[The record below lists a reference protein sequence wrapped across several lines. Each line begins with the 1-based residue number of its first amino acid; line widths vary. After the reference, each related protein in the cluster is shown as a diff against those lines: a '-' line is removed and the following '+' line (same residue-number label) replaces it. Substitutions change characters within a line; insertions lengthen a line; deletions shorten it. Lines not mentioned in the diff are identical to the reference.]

1 MLFKTA
7 LTPTGHKMDFQSVY
21 EQESRKPV
29 FVVKH
34 NGHKSGDYRVE

>member
-7 LTPTGHKMDFQSVY
+7 LTPTGQTMDFLSVY

-29 FVVKH
+29 FVVQ
-34 NGHKSGDYRVE
+34 HKSGDFRVE